1 MSIMEMISE
10 TLEKYDSIGLDQLD
24 EVRLMNRHDLKYLF
38 PVQIVP
44 ELLSVLEDRYRVLEI
59 GDMRGQEYETLY
71 YDTDDLDMYRM
82 HHRGKRERHKVR
94 FRRYT
99 TSDTVFLEVK
109 RKDNKG
115 VTDKSRVQCE
125 GAERFL
131 LSEEE
136 EFLSTYSPF
145 EEAHLHP
152 VIRNSFRR
160 ITLISKEEKER
171 ITIDFDLQIQKAEN
185 GQGVDLRGISVAEV
199 KREGPVRQSPLSKQL
214 HGWHI
219 RPSQFSK
226 YCIGVAKL
234 IPGVPF
240 NRFKELLRRVDRIN
254 EKGLNEHSI
263 KNTL

>member
-1 MSIMEMISE
+1 MEKISNALSDYE
-10 TLEKYDSIGLDQLD
+10 SIGLHELN
-24 EVRLMNRHDLKYLF
+24 EVRLMNRRDMKYLF
-38 PVQIVP
+38 PVQRVP
-44 ELLSVLEDRYRVLEI
+44 EILVELGDRYRVLEI
-59 GDMRGQEYETLY
+59 GGMRGQEYETLY

-115 VTDKSRVQCE
+115 VTEKSRVQCE

-145 EEAHLHP
+145 EEANLHP

-171 ITIDFDLQIQKAEN
+171 ITIDYDLEINMAEN
-185 GQGVDLRGISVAEV
+185 GKSVDLRGISVAEI
-199 KREGPVRQSPLSKQL
+199 KREGTVRHSPMSKIL
-214 HGWHI
+214 HRWHI
-219 RPSQFSK
+219 RPTRFSK
-226 YCIGVAKL
+226 YCIGVVKL
-234 IPGVPF
+234 KSGVPT
-240 NRFKELLRRVDRIN
+240 NRFKELVRRVDRIN
-254 EKGLNEHSI
+254 ETGKTNNL
-263 KNTL
+263 